1 MLDLSNFPLSF
12 CSAILALRV
21 YAVWDK
27 QRRILYLLLFM
38 LTGLLGLTVGP
49 TFQLRAA
56 PPPPELVDL
65 LDLPGCEAEAKGKLS
80 AGQEEML

>member
-1 MLDLSNFPLSF
+1 
-12 CSAILALRV
+12 
-21 YAVWDK
+21 
-27 QRRILYLLLFM
+27 M